1 MAALQSG
8 TLKEQV
14 QAARSHLQHVGGR
27 EGLGR
32 LFEEHQIDVIAAP
45 GDTPLSSLAAAAGV
59 FYSNFVSTKN
69 GTNDSLR
76 LPNSSGPTWRPEA

>member
-27 EGLGR
+27 EGLDR

-45 GDTPLSSLAAAAGV
+45 GDTALSSLAAAAGV

-69 GTNDSLR
+69 GTNNSPR
-76 LPNSSGPTWRPEA
+76 LPHSSGSTWRLEA

>member
-27 EGLGR
+27 EGLDR
-32 LFEEHQIDVIAAP
+32 LFEEHQVDVIAAP
-45 GDTPLSSLAAAAGV
+45 GDTALSSLAAAAGG
-59 FYSNFVSTKN
+59 FLF
-69 GTNDSLR
+69 
-76 LPNSSGPTWRPEA
+76 